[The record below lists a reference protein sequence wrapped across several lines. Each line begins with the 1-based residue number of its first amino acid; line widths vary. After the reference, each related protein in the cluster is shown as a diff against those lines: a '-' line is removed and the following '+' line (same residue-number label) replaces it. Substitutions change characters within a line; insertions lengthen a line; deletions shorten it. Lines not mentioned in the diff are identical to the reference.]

1 MNTQTIFCNDD
12 IISEVWKHISIN
24 SLKQLSVVSKDY
36 NSHFKDMSDID
47 YISRKYKES
56 DNVMDFI
63 SKTSKEIC
71 KKYNYPTPK
80 FINTLTAFFKNKVTE
95 IEKNGIG
102 DDIYLIYYWIILL
115 LHVVNNNYKE
125 ILIVTKKIDYKKK
138 LNKPIIELFLKLI
151 NQSNSEIFGKGYSPN
166 KYKLIRHISFCHI
179 ILFSKHQFR
188 TNKKYVET
196 VHMKQIELIK
206 GIKDFEYTPKRWLF
220 PKRFCLEVIEILGK

>member
-1 MNTQTIFCNDD
+1 MNTQTIFRNDD
-12 IISEVWKHISIN
+12 IICELWKHVGVD

-36 NSHFKDMSDID
+36 NLHFKNMSDID
-47 YISRKYKES
+47 YISKKYKES

-80 FINTLTAFFKNKVTE
+80 FINTLKVFFENKVSE

-125 ILIVTKKIDYKKK
+125 ILITTKKIDYKNK
-138 LNKPIIELFLKLI
+138 LDKPIIHLFLKLI
-151 NQSNSEIFGKGYSPN
+151 SQRNNKIFGKGYCPN
-166 KYKLIRHISFCHI
+166 KNKLLRYISVYHI
-179 ILFSKHQFR
+179 IMFSKHQFR
-188 TNKKYVET
+188 KNEKYVET
-196 VHMKQIELIK
+196 VYMKQLEMIQ
-206 GIKDFEYTPKRWLF
+206 GIKCLEYSPNRWLF
-220 PKRFCLEVIEILGK
+220 PKRFCLELIEIIDK